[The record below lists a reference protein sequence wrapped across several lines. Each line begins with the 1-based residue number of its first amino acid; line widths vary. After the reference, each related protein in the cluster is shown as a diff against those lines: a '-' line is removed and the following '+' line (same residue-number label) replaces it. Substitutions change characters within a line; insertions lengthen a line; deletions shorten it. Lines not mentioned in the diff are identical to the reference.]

1 MAGARSLG
9 WTTPPARR
17 GRLGDGVGVDAV
29 GGAQSAGQQLAQCL
43 KLIIVEA
50 AQHGGLDSHRLRQV
64 AVEHRSACIG
74 DRHEDLA
81 SVFGVGLALHQSALL
96 EAVDHRGHRPARQVE
111 MLADLVRRQRV
122 IRPLEH
128 RQGLGRRQMQAM
140 DAKATVDRVD
150 QHVAESDQIAHR
162 LVRPRAPA
170 RELGSERFS
179 RVAVDE
185 AAVRAKLERHW
196 EYSGADEDVAH
207 EIYHD
212 DAVLEFPQ
220 SGERF
225 EGVDNFREWR
235 RQYPAQL
242 AFEIRRI
249 RGRGD
254 LWVAENS
261 IRYDDGPWN
270 LTISILEFRGE
281 KVARE
286 AIYITQAWEPPAW
299 RAPWRAA
306 P

>member
-1 MAGARSLG
+1 MGKDVPDPVVGPCAQPTDIAGVARYPSRHPRDRGSVWLAAGHPAVARTVAGA
-9 WTTPPARR
+9 PEI
-17 GRLGDGVGVDAV
+17 
-29 GGAQSAGQQLAQCL
+29 GQ
-43 KLIIVEA
+43 
-50 AQHGGLDSHRLRQV
+50 
-64 AVEHRSACIG
+64 
-74 DRHEDLA
+74 
-81 SVFGVGLALHQSALL
+81 
-96 EAVDHRGHRPARQVE
+96 P
-111 MLADLVRRQRV
+111 
-122 IRPLEH
+122 
-128 RQGLGRRQMQAM
+128 
-140 DAKATVDRVD
+140 
-150 QHVAESDQIAHR
+150 
-162 LVRPRAPA
+162 
-170 RELGSERFS
+170 
-179 RVAVDE
+179 VAVDE

-196 EYSGADEDVAH
+196 EYSGTDEDIAH

-235 RQYPAQL
+235 RQYPAKL
-242 AFEIRRI
+242 AFRIRRI

-270 LTISILEFRGE
+270 LTVSILEFRGE

-286 AIYITQAWEPPAW
+286 SIYITQAWEPPDW